1 MSAVVQ
7 VLDVVT
13 LVAPLVVQFFDE
25 ATGTMVRSG
34 LTVAA
39 WPEGQPGQR
48 RAAVA
53 SPGGAYNLAHLP
65 GLRRYE
71 NGGSS
76 RARNFTVEVV
86 DNAGRYLPMRFT
98 VTAPSNLPTMPSDLG
113 VQSPPTGRDG
123 MIPLFSAPSR
133 TVPKGMAALRA
144 DLVDPV
150 TSKPASWALIEVEAN
165 EIRSRGIADE
175 AGRALVVFPYPE
187 APAQT
192 VGSLTSPPQAV
203 AIEYRWR
210 LHVAAY
216 YQPRLHVPE
225 IPDLLDLLDQPA
237 ATVWADAERTI
248 PLGALD
254 LVSGTETIVRT
265 AGPGGRGK
273 LSNLYLTPVA
283 SPLD

>member
-1 MSAVVQ
+1 MSAAVR

-25 ATGTMVRSG
+25 ATGAVVRSG

-76 RARNFTVEVV
+76 PVGNFTVEVV
-86 DNAGRYLPMRFT
+86 DDEGRYLPVRFT
-98 VTAPSNLPTMPSDLG
+98 VPAPSDLPSMPAALG

-133 TVPKGMAALRA
+133 VVPKGMAAVRA

-150 TSKPASWALIEVEAN
+150 AAKPASWALIEVEAN

-175 AGRALVVFPYPE
+175 AGRVLVVFPYPE

-192 VGSLTSPPQAV
+192 VGSLASPPQAV
-203 AIEYRWR
+203 ATEYRWR
-210 LHVAAY
+210 LHVAAS

-225 IPDLLDLLDQPA
+225 IPDLLDLLSQPA
-237 ATVWADAERTI
+237 ATLWADAERAV
-248 PLGALD
+248 PLGVLD

-265 AGPGGRGK
+265 AGPGGLGK